1 MSCVTPLHVPVRI
14 PPRLVFLCVFRTLEV
29 PRAFAA
35 CRVIFFLVSLVF
47 RYQELSA
54 NQWYIAR
61 LALVRVAPSFASDA
75 TSSSFV
81 SRFQRPGGSS
91 LFFAYFSHAGMFGI
105 VVV

>member
-1 MSCVTPLHVPVRI
+1 MRHY
-14 PPRLVFLCVFRTLEV
+14 VFRYLTPPFGFLSRFLAFGV
-29 PRAFAA
+29 LRAFAVG
-35 CRVIFFLVSLVF
+35 RVVFLYSFVF
-47 RYQELSA
+47 QYEDLSA
-54 NQWYIAR
+54 SQWYIAR